1 MCAVCVFSVCA
12 AFSRACSFRSNNLCI
27 RVCCSDRWYNLR
39 CGWKLAGRS
48 NSGCGNFRVDGGKIN
63 FFVFCNNCAGN
74 RFCCDRFGCRNLFRC
89 GFGCRSLRFPEEYFP
104 VPAVPKQMAVPR
116 LGFLPVRMAVPERM
130 VLERPVLPELPVQMA
145 LLEEMAP
152 GQLPV
157 FPGLRYSKQEKS
169 SPPKNP

>member
-1 MCAVCVFSVCA
+1 MCSLCILGLCGIFKS
-12 AFSRACSFRSNNLCI
+12 CSFRSNNLCI

-89 GFGCRSLRFPEEYFP
+89 GFGCRSCGFRKNIFLCRLFRSRWLYHGWGFCRCGWLFRNGWFWSGRFFRNFRCRWLFWKRWLR
-104 VPAVPKQMAVPR
+104 VSCRK
-116 LGFLPVRMAVPERM
+116 L
-130 VLERPVLPELPVQMA
+130 
-145 LLEEMAP
+145 
-152 GQLPV
+152 
-157 FPGLRYSKQEKS
+157 PGLRYSKQEKS

>member
-1 MCAVCVFSVCA
+1 MQEPVPV
-12 AFSRACSFRSNNLCI
+12 
-27 RVCCSDRWYNLR
+27 
-39 CGWKLAGRS
+39 
-48 NSGCGNFRVDGGKIN
+48 
-63 FFVFCNNCAGN
+63 
-74 RFCCDRFGCRNLFRC
+74 RFWMQE
-89 GFGCRSLRFPEEYFP
+89 LRFPEEYFP

-145 LLEEMAP
+145 LPEEMAP